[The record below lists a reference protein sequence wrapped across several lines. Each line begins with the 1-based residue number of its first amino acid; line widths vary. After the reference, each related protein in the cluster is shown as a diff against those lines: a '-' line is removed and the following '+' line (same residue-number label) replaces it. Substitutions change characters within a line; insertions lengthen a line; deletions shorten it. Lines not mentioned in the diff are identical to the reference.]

1 MLNKLYES
9 DQFRK
14 DVKEFTDRIKTIDS
28 QEKRSRAFGMLD
40 NIRDL
45 VLEIDKAH
53 SIDSGFIHNIKLI
66 AEQKE
71 MLASLRSGLDLY
83 IKDSLNS

>member
-9 DQFRK
+9 PQFK
-14 DVKEFTDRIKTIDS
+14 NDVKEFTARIKKIDS
-28 QEKRSRAFGMLD
+28 QEKRSRAFNMLD
-40 NIRDL
+40 NVRDL

-66 AEQKE
+66 SEQKE
-71 MLASLRSGLDLY
+71 MLAKLRSNLDLY
-83 IKDSLNS
+83 ITDSLNS

>member
-83 IKDSLNS
+83 IKDSLTS

>member
-9 DQFRK
+9 EQFKK
-14 DVKEFTDRIKTIDS
+14 DVKEFTFRIKKIDS
-28 QEKRSRAFGMLD
+28 QEKRSKAFGMLD

-53 SIDSGFIHNIKLI
+53 SVDSGFIHNIKLI
-66 AEQKE
+66 SEQKT

-83 IKDSLNS
+83 IKDAQNS